1 MRTVVGI
8 RDKRPGLCFM
18 KENIMCRAVNCRSCG
33 KSTWAGC
40 GNHVQEV
47 MRHIPKAERCTCD
60 PNAPKQKD
68 AGSGW
73 LAKLFGR

>member
-1 MRTVVGI
+1 
-8 RDKRPGLCFM
+8 
-18 KENIMCRAVNCRSCG
+18 MCRAVNCRRCG

-47 MRHIPKAERCTCD
+47 MRNIPKSERCTCD
-60 PNAPKQKD
+60 RNSLSPRAES
-68 AGSGW
+68 SGW

>member
-1 MRTVVGI
+1 
-8 RDKRPGLCFM
+8 
-18 KENIMCRAVNCRSCG
+18 MCRAVKCRSCG

-47 MRHIPKAERCTCD
+47 MRNIPKSDRCTCD
-60 PNAPKQKD
+60 RNAPKPKPEN
-68 AGSGW
+68 AGW